1 MKQTILLLGGFGFL
15 GTNLIKWID
24 AHAAD
29 RYDIIVFDRFPAH
42 LGGVQFQSVSKVYS
56 GDFSDRHLVESVF
69 AENRIDLVVHSL
81 SVSIPSS
88 SVDNEFDLKFN
99 VLPTIGLLDTMKRA
113 GIRDI
118 VFISSGGAVYGDE
131 YVHPEG
137 HAEDDVLYPR
147 SAYGISKM
155 TIEKYLHLYNLL
167 YGFNPLIIRL
177 SNPYGPYHYSRK
189 QGIVNIALEKALAGE
204 VFDVWGSGEGCK
216 DYIYVEDFCRVL
228 MTLVGKGLDGH
239 RVVNVG
245 SGELLSVN
253 RILETV
259 RDTVAA
265 DFSWTHH
272 ASNALDVQSFRLNLA
287 QLYGLVPDFTP
298 TPFSVGLQKTLDWYR
313 EKP

>member
-1 MKQTILLLGGFGFL
+1 
-15 GTNLIKWID
+15 
-24 AHAAD
+24 
-29 RYDIIVFDRFPAH
+29 
-42 LGGVQFQSVSKVYS
+42 
-56 GDFSDRHLVESVF
+56 
-69 AENRIDLVVHSL
+69 
-81 SVSIPSS
+81 
-88 SVDNEFDLKFN
+88 VDNEFDLKFN

-216 DYIYVEDFCRVL
+216 DYIYVEDFCRIL
-228 MTLVGKGLDGH
+228 TDLVAKGLDGH

-259 RDTVAA
+259 REKVEGGFT
-265 DFSWTHH
+265 WTHH
-272 ASNALDVQSFRLNLA
+272 ESNALDVQSFRLNLDLLHSLLPGFRA
-287 QLYGLVPDFTP
+287 TRFEEGL
-298 TPFSVGLQKTLDWYR
+298 LKTLSWYR
-313 EKP
+313 KP